1 MLILSFKAS
10 SEKALNA
17 LKLCLCIE
25 YAMCAH
31 LVEGLCDVHLKRHT
45 WWKSFVMYVLKGTLG
60 GRAL

>member
-31 LVEGLCDVHLKRHT
+31 LVEGLCD
-45 WWKSFVMYVLKGTLG
+45 GTS
-60 GRAL
+60 